1 MQVSVET
8 KDGLERIMTV
18 ELPASE
24 LDDEVKTRLQSLSR
38 TTKLNGFRPG
48 KVPFSVIQQRY
59 GAQVN
64 AEVLNEKIQRSF
76 YEAVVQEKLQPAGT
90 PEIKPVTQD
99 DKEKVVFSAEFE
111 VYPEISI
118 VAMDSAEF
126 EKPLV
131 KIEEADIDSTIENIQ
146 KQHQHFHDVEREIQE
161 NDKVTTDFVGTI
173 DSEAFKGN
181 EGKSVPVTIGSKQM
195 IAGFED
201 GLIGAK
207 AGDEL
212 NLNLNFP
219 EDYHYEEVAG
229 KPVDFK
235 VNVIKVEEPH
245 LPELDEEFFKMF
257 GVTEGGVEAFRAEV
271 KKNMQVELDRN
282 IAAKEKNDVM
292 DKILEFHK
300 VDVPKAL
307 VTEEAKSIAAQMR
320 QQYQIQT
327 PNEDDVDLTLFEEQA
342 KRRVSLGLI
351 LADIVKQNELKN
363 TPEEIKARVEELA
376 ESYENPPEV
385 VEFYMGNKERQ
396 AEIESLLLEEKVVA
410 WVHGQAK
417 VSEKEFTFTE
427 FMSPEK

>member
-8 KDGLERIMTV
+8 KEGLERIMTV
-18 ELPASE
+18 ELPAAE
-24 LDDEVKTRLQSLSR
+24 LDGEVKSRLQSLTR

-48 KVPFSVIQQRY
+48 KVPFSVIQKRF

-76 YEAVVQEKLQPAGT
+76 YEAVMQEKLQPAGT

-111 VYPEISI
+111 VYPEITI
-118 VAMDSAEF
+118 AAMDSAEF
-126 EKPLV
+126 EKPIV
-131 KIEEADIDSTIENIQ
+131 KIEETDIDTTVENIR
-146 KQHQHFHDVEREIQE
+146 KQHQHFHEVERGIQE

-173 DSEAFKGN
+173 DGEAFKGN
-181 EGKSVPVTIGSKQM
+181 EGKSVPVTVGSKQM

-219 EDYHYEEVAG
+219 EDYHFDEVAG

-235 VNVIKVEEPH
+235 VNVLKVEEPH
-245 LPELDEEFFKMF
+245 LPELDDDFFKMF
-257 GVTEGGVEAFRAEV
+257 GVSDGGLDAFRAEV

-282 IAAKEKNDVM
+282 TAAKEKNDVM
-292 DKILEFHK
+292 DKVLEFHD

-307 VTEEAKSIAAQMR
+307 VTEEAKNIAAQMQ
-320 QQYQIQT
+320 QQYQIEAPKDQ
-327 PNEDDVDLTLFEEQA
+327 DLDLTLFEEQA
-342 KRRVSLGLI
+342 KRRVALGLI
-351 LADIVKQNELKN
+351 LADIVKQHELKN
-363 TPEEIKARVEELA
+363 TPDEIKARVEELA
-376 ESYENPPEV
+376 ESYENPKEV
-385 VEFYMGNKERQ
+385 VEFYMGNKERL

-410 WVHGQAK
+410 WVHEQAN
-417 VSEKEFTFTE
+417 VSEKELSFAD
-427 FMSPEK
+427 FMSPAK